1 MKKYCFKSILAL
13 AALMTFCP
21 VMAEEPIYNM
31 PDQRRGDVNKDGNVD
46 ISDIVAVINHI
57 SGNVHYIFSNVN
69 GDEHVDISDITAI
82 INIISDSSEP
92 DLLEWEDLG
101 TGTFTDNFW
110 EEGSCSV
117 ELFQCKDY
125 PNVYRVVDPYG
136 QFGKEYY
143 DDSRSV
149 FLDIEILHPGDN
161 LFGTEIT
168 QSELVYFEPF
178 NTGYLHSSYKG
189 YINLYHPSHFK
200 DEEESFTYNRVVLSP
215 KAGVPEQIKLAPYFY
230 IEGIGAWNHTQ
241 DDGVVTIQFP
251 GYTSNSY
258 IDMKMESRFKGILTG
273 NEGEVYAMTD
283 LLINEYAEKIQ
294 FAVVPESAEDNTVAD
309 DMLSGRINSLNTFFS
324 NPSTIDVP
332 IPDGMSGKLKVVFV
346 VTDSSQ
352 KSAFSSI
359 SFEYDARESTTWK
372 ALGTGL
378 YTDNFL
384 APGFNY
390 NESPTSV
397 TYEVEVLESN
407 EKPGVYRMR
416 SPYGI
421 SHPMFHQQGIDKL
434 TEDIEINATDP
445 DGVILPYQPTG
456 IEYFS
461 HIASYGGYLSKT
473 TDMEKLKAEGYL
485 GKLSDGIITLPTFY
499 DDEGIPYQG
508 IYEYYDKIIKVG
520 LEDGFRLVLPEARK
534 TDVQKRWP

>member
-1 MKKYCFKSILAL
+1 M
-13 AALMTFCP
+13 
-21 VMAEEPIYNM
+21 
-31 PDQRRGDVNKDGNVD
+31 
-46 ISDIVAVINHI
+46 
-57 SGNVHYIFSNVN
+57 
-69 GDEHVDISDITAI
+69 
-82 INIISDSSEP
+82 
-92 DLLEWEDLG
+92 
-101 TGTFTDNFW
+101 
-110 EEGSCSV
+110 
-117 ELFQCKDY
+117 
-125 PNVYRVVDPYG
+125 
-136 QFGKEYY
+136 
-143 DDSRSV
+143 
-149 FLDIEILHPGDN
+149 
-161 LFGTEIT
+161 
-168 QSELVYFEPF
+168 YFEPF

-215 KAGVPEQIKLAPYFY
+215 KAGVPEQIKLAPYYY
-230 IEGIGAWNHTQ
+230 IDDVGGWDQTKE
-241 DDGVVTIQFP
+241 DGVMAIQFP
-251 GYTSNSY
+251 GFITY
-258 IDMKMESRFKGILTG
+258 IQMTMESKFKGILTG
-273 NEGEVYAMTD
+273 TDGQAYAMTD
-283 LLINEYAEKIQ
+283 LLIDENAEKMQ
-294 FAVVPESAEDNTVAD
+294 FVVVPEDADDRTVAD
-309 DMLSGRINSLNTFFS
+309 AVLAGEMESLDVDFS
-324 NPSTIDVP
+324 YLSTIDVP
-332 IPDGMSGKLKVVFV
+332 IPNGKSGKLKVVFV

-534 TDVQKRWP
+534 ADVPKRWP